1 MNNDEYARLSHS
13 DEGWCGPKCFK
24 EALPFFDSS
33 DLSLADIQDTS
44 ELDSSPP
51 RPSRHNRSRLSS
63 SLVYSTPTA
72 KVFLLIWIRFEPLL
86 LPKLPILSLLSRP
99 GPMILSLTSNYSF
112 PTSRWSD
119 EIEIVMGEVFSYTLK
134 ITLLP
139 PRSQTMPRLNFFLLK
154 SLLGSAP
161 SALGYSIE
169 PPPLQ
174 LSH

>member
-1 MNNDEYARLSHS
+1 MSTLGSVTVMKAGAALSVLKKPYLSLIPAISLSQTSKTRLSLT
-13 DEGWCGPKCFK
+13 P
-24 EALPFFDSS
+24 LP
-33 DLSLADIQDTS
+33 
-44 ELDSSPP
+44 P
-51 RPSRHNRSRLSS
+51 PSRHNRSRLSS

-99 GPMILSLTSNYSF
+99 GPTILSLTSNYSF
-112 PTSRWSD
+112 PTTMWSD
-119 EIEIVMGEVFSYTLK
+119 EIEIVMGVVFSYTLR
-134 ITLLP
+134 ITSLP